1 MSSSRSEFL
10 KSLTTR
16 RQRRR
21 SDRDL
26 LWGRDIALREAARDA
41 RSRETPLEHIVEPDG
56 ERKRP
61 REQVAGDQN
70 DTAPAARAAQIE
82 PQPNA
87 GAELGVPVQPAR
99 QPSDKRVPLGSSPD
113 HGNDL
118 SHPSASWAE
127 AGMPLRLRDAIA
139 SVRRISSQLYPG
151 APRDHETMAAPP
163 FAGSG
168 GDDEFLS
175 DRDPSAGSSW
185 DAGSRLHDHPADRHG
200 QILADQNDSPP
211 DEMLFGDD
219 SIEDSL
225 PTNDQLHEF
234 GRAFQHEHI
243 EPYDRATSQE
253 TTPATELAFEDDEH
267 AQMLGAGAPYRDA
280 TKGAEAPRERLR
292 SDDDEGDE
300 EPSLGLPE
308 ELHDRLPARRGTT
321 AGYGV
326 HVTAL
331 AAAIVFVA
339 LAGFGFAMLS
349 ETVPPEGSPPSLS
362 EQDTATA
369 APAPPSAQPGAR
381 PAPQPRAALDEL
393 ATVRVAPRPGDA
405 LAEPASVAPARA
417 SPDTV
422 APTKALPL
430 PPPPKPDLPQ
440 AATDQAPSDRPQ
452 ATTDQAPSD
461 SALRDAVDAAA
472 PLLLAEAP
480 ADPATGAPSEAEGV
494 GGPFE
499 PLFAKLPASQA
510 TAGQVLVHYK
520 ANATG
525 GPATAMHLV
534 RELEAAGFSVEARPV
549 PFPIADNSIRYFFPG
564 DRDQAEALRASLE
577 GQLPGDD
584 ALSVMDFSTLEP
596 KPPEGHLEV
605 WLRS

>member
-1 MSSSRSEFL
+1 
-10 KSLTTR
+10 
-16 RQRRR
+16 
-21 SDRDL
+21 
-26 LWGRDIALREAARDA
+26 
-41 RSRETPLEHIVEPDG
+41 
-56 ERKRP
+56 
-61 REQVAGDQN
+61 
-70 DTAPAARAAQIE
+70 
-82 PQPNA
+82 
-87 GAELGVPVQPAR
+87 
-99 QPSDKRVPLGSSPD
+99 
-113 HGNDL
+113 
-118 SHPSASWAE
+118 
-127 AGMPLRLRDAIA
+127 
-139 SVRRISSQLYPG
+139 
-151 APRDHETMAAPP
+151 
-163 FAGSG
+163 
-168 GDDEFLS
+168 
-175 DRDPSAGSSW
+175 
-185 DAGSRLHDHPADRHG
+185 
-200 QILADQNDSPP
+200 
-211 DEMLFGDD
+211 
-219 SIEDSL
+219 
-225 PTNDQLHEF
+225 
-234 GRAFQHEHI
+234 
-243 EPYDRATSQE
+243 
-253 TTPATELAFEDDEH
+253 
-267 AQMLGAGAPYRDA
+267 
-280 TKGAEAPRERLR
+280 
-292 SDDDEGDE
+292 
-300 EPSLGLPE
+300 
-308 ELHDRLPARRGTT
+308 LPARRGTT

-393 ATVRVAPRPGDA
+393 TTVRVAPRPGDA
-405 LAEPASVAPARA
+405 LEEPASVAPARA

-422 APTKALPL
+422 APSKALPL